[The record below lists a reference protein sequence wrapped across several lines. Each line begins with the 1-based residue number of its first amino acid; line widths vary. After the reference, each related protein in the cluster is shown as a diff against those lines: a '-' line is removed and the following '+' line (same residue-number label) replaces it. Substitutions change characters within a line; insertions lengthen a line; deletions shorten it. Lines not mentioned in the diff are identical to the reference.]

1 MIGLGM
7 IAGPKVA
14 YDMFV
19 STLFGWGFLS
29 WLSRERGWVS
39 GRTGDWNR
47 GVRGWIIWP
56 GLAALLADCLDNIL
70 GLVCAANA
78 YSKDSNK
85 RKVNQR
91 HNRGTDESEESHE
104 AVLETSSYFWDQ
116 VMGFTRA
123 TISSKAIGF
132 GLVVIVLLCPFLV
145 IAAFGNTLVWVE
157 IFAAFVLALPLGYMA
172 IQATGRT
179 DTTPAS
185 ALGKPSTVPAAAN
198 GILTPIQQRSPNLPL
213 HSLQTWTISRTLFL
227 SILLLEQSQRQAPF
241 RRQTSC
247 CTKSL
252 ASY

>member
-198 GILTPIQQRSPNLPL
+198 
-213 HSLQTWTISRTLFL
+213 
-227 SILLLEQSQRQAPF
+227 E
-241 RRQTSC
+241 
-247 CTKSL
+247 
-252 ASY
+252 Y